1 MNVVFIL
8 GAGAS
13 KEAGGPLMENFLDV
27 ADNIQK
33 LHFQNPG
40 DEYKAFE
47 NVFQARAELRT
58 VHHKSHLDL
67 DNIESIF
74 GAIEMGAILGKF
86 GKRSPEEIKL
96 LRKSIVTLIYK
107 TLEQSILFPVEEGRY
122 IAPPTPY
129 GQFVKMLKD
138 YKENH
143 DPKNQV
149 QYSFITFNYDICLDY
164 ALQKGG
170 LGFDYNLPEIQGTS
184 TFPLLKLHGSI
195 NWGRCSSCNLIVPY
209 FAHRANFKPF
219 PHYEKMIFDLGTKLH
234 HAKCPVDDNTLDGPP
249 ILVPPTW
256 DKVNHHQNISAVWA
270 KASKCL
276 EEANKIIIIGYSMPE
291 TDLFFRYLFALG
303 TDSETHLKSVLVIN
317 PDTSESFKKRFW
329 ELFGP
334 GLKKRVEFKGKGFG
348 EAVRFGV
355 INQELEKI

>member
-1 MNVVFIL
+1 MNIVFIL

-13 KEAGGPLMENFLDV
+13 KEAGGPLMEDFLDV

-33 LHFQNPG
+33 LRFQNPG
-40 DEYKAFE
+40 DEYGAFE

-86 GKRSPEEIKL
+86 GKKSREEIQL
-96 LRKSIVTLIYK
+96 LRESIITLIYK
-107 TLEQSILFPVEEGRY
+107 TLEQSILFPTLERGAISTPE
-122 IAPPTPY
+122 PY
-129 GQFVKMLKD
+129 GLFVDNLRE

-143 DPKNQV
+143 DPKNQI
-149 QYSFITFNYDICLDY
+149 QYSFITFNYDLCLDF
-164 ALQKGG
+164 ALFRGR
-170 LGFDYNLPEIQGTS
+170 LGFDYHLPDIQGTS
-184 TFPLLKLHGSI
+184 SIPYLKLHGSI
-195 NWGRCSSCNLIVPY
+195 NWGRCSSCDIVAPY
-209 FAHRANFKPF
+209 FVQRASHHPF
-219 PHYEKMIFDLGTKLH
+219 PGSHVIFDLGTQLN
-234 HAKCPVDDNTLDGPP
+234 HAKCPKDDSPLTGPQ

-270 KASKCL
+270 KASQCL
-276 EEANKIIIIGYSMPE
+276 EEANKIIFIGYSMPE

-317 PDTSESFKKRFW
+317 PDTSESFKKRFS

-334 GLKKRVEFKGKGFG
+334 GLKKRVEFKGIGFG
-348 EAVRFGV
+348 DAVRSRV
-355 INQELEKI
+355 IHQELEKI